1 MASAVELPPVPATI
15 GTRPRAWA
23 MASRISSLCSSKST
37 VGDSPVV
44 PTTTMPSV
52 PCSMWKSMSD
62 LKRSKSRRPSSC
74 IGVTIATMDPES
86 IGLRLSFERLILAQS
101 PGCRMGRDGIE
112 RRRTLVCAHCADAL
126 NHRLLRLGNQPLFER
141 NHGQGFQAVEQ
152 LVGPQ
157 QERRIARSA
166 VALVA
171 QGEGFVDQ
179 HAAGTQ
185 CTHQIRKEGSM

>member
-1 MASAVELPPVPATI
+1 MASAVELPPVPATT
-15 GTRPRAWA
+15 GMRPRAWA
-23 MASRISSLCSSKST
+23 TASRISSLCSSTST

-44 PTTTMPSV
+44 PTTTMPSL
-52 PCSMWKSMSD
+52 PCSIWKSMSD
-62 LKRSKSRRPSSC
+62 LKRSKSSRPSSC
-74 IGVTIATMDPES
+74 IGVTIATIDPES
-86 IGLRLSFERLILAQS
+86 MGPPDLSVSFYRNRLVGGLR
-101 PGCRMGRDGIE
+101 GRGIE
-112 RRRTLVCAHCADAL
+112 RHRAPALPHGADAL
-126 NHRLLRLGNQPLFER
+126 NHRLLRLGNEPLFER

-185 CTHQIRKEGSM
+185 CTDQIRKEGSM